1 MSTRGAGTDE
11 IGESHRPNHTE
22 WYCRLSSD
30 RRDEGP
36 VSQEINRRKLFRG
49 AVALG
54 GLAAVGG
61 LAPRAVAGPDYPPA
75 LPFPLPSVFHSP
87 PLTKFVD
94 EMVRPDVR
102 SGIGDLAVTA
112 RSGRARMHRDLPSV
126 PSFGYSDM
134 AYLGATIEGRVDE
147 PTTIRYRNELLRH
160 PFAKDIDT
168 TLHGVSEDYR
178 DRPPNSLHLH
188 GAVTAPDSDGNPERL
203 LMPRAGTAV
212 HHYPNRQEAG
222 HLWYHD
228 HSMGITRTNVYAGLA
243 GNFLL
248 RDDFDTGDASNRLG
262 LPSGDHEF
270 PLILQEKIFTADG
283 HMSIRSTPV
292 VPQGRWEG
300 GAVGDVGMIN
310 GTAWPKI
317 TVDRGLYRFRML
329 NAGSYSVW
337 TLHFSN
343 NMPFWILGSE
353 GGLLDAPARVRS
365 FRMAPGE
372 RYDVLVD
379 FSGLRPGESVDLCN
393 REQPPFQAAM
403 LGEVI
408 MPVFGR
414 FVASARQGFRG
425 PVPRRLRGGPGQP
438 AALPPVARTTRV
450 RNVTVSQPYALRL
463 PPAIM
468 SLNNLRYADPDMEKP
483 RQGTTEIWNIINV
496 TPDPHPIHIHLVNFR
511 VLGRRPLRTVEYQ
524 AAHPQPAIGVRWA
537 PAPDRFYGG
546 PSYGPAAWEA
556 GWKDTV
562 RTDGGTVTQVVVRF
576 PTAEELGFDPDATFP
591 ADPLAGTLD
600 TTGSARSSKP
610 AAPQTPMSPSPPAPD
625 APMTMPTPPPAE
637 TGHSGHD
644 DMGGMHMASGPHV
657 HPTTLQGYVWHC
669 HILDHEDHDMMLRY
683 RVIA

>member
-1 MSTRGAGTDE
+1 M
-11 IGESHRPNHTE
+11 
-22 WYCRLSSD
+22 
-30 RRDEGP
+30 
-36 VSQEINRRKLFRG
+36 SQEISRRKLFRTT
-49 AVALG
+49 AAIG

-61 LAPRAVAGPDYPPA
+61 LAPRAAARPDYPPA
-75 LPFPLPSVFHSP
+75 YPFPLPTIFHSP
-87 PLTKFVD
+87 PLAKFVD
-94 EMVRPDVR
+94 EMVPPPVR
-102 SGIGDLAVTA
+102 SGVGDLSVTA

-134 AYLGATIEGRVDE
+134 PYLGATIDGRIGE
-147 PTTIRYRNELLRH
+147 PTTFRYRNELLRH
-160 PFAKDIDT
+160 PFAADIDT
-168 TLHGVSEDYR
+168 TLHGVSESYR

-203 LMPRAGTAV
+203 LMPRVGTAV

-228 HSMGITRTNVYAGLA
+228 HAMGITRTNVYAGLA

-248 RDDFDTGDASNRLG
+248 RDDHDTGDASNRLG
-262 LPSGDHEF
+262 LPSGEYEY

-283 HMSIRSTPV
+283 HMSLRSTPV

-310 GTAWPKI
+310 GTVWPKI
-317 TVDRGLYRFRML
+317 TVDRGLYRFRIL

-337 TLHFSN
+337 TLHLSDATPMWVIGN
-343 NMPFWILGSE
+343 E
-353 GGLLDAPARVRS
+353 GGVLDAPVRVRS
-365 FRMAPGE
+365 FRIAPGE

-379 FSGLRPGESVDLCN
+379 FSGLRPGDTVDLCN
-393 REQPPFQAAM
+393 REDPPFQAAM
-403 LGEVI
+403 LGEVR

-414 FVASARQGFRG
+414 FVASSRTGFRG
-425 PVPRRLRGGPGQP
+425 RVPSRLRGRPGLP
-438 AALPPVARTTRV
+438 DVLPPIATATSV

-468 SLNNLRYADPDMEKP
+468 SLNNLRYSDPQLEMP

-496 TPDPHPIHIHLVNFR
+496 TPDPHPIHIHLVTFR
-511 VLGRRPLRTVEYQ
+511 ILGRRPLRTVEYQ
-524 AAHPQPAIGVRWA
+524 AAHPQPAIGTRWA
-537 PAPDRFYGG
+537 PAPDRFYAG
-546 PSYGPAAWEA
+546 PSLGPAPWEA

-576 PTAEELGFDPDATFP
+576 PAADELGFDPDATFA

-600 TTGSARSSKP
+600 TTGGRSP
-610 AAPQTPMSPSPPAPD
+610 AAPVSAPPAPM
-625 APMTMPTPPPAE
+625 APGTTPAEMPSAPAPSVTPPSD
-637 TGHSGHD
+637 HSMHD
-644 DMGGMHMASGPHV
+644 GMHPASGPHM
-657 HPTTLQGYVWHC
+657 HPSTLQGYVWHC

-683 RVIA
+683 RVRA

>member
-1 MSTRGAGTDE
+1 MS
-11 IGESHRPNHTE
+11 H
-22 WYCRLSSD
+22 
-30 RRDEGP
+30 
-36 VSQEINRRKLFRG
+36 EINRRKLLRTT
-49 AVALG
+49 AAIG

-61 LAPRAVAGPDYPPA
+61 LAPRAAARPDYPPA
-75 LPFPLPSVFHSP
+75 YPFPVPTIFHSP
-87 PLTKFVD
+87 PLAKFVD
-94 EMVRPDVR
+94 EMIRPPVR
-102 SGIGDLAVTA
+102 SGVGELSITA

-134 AYLGATIEGRVDE
+134 PYLGATIDGRVGE
-147 PTTIRYRNELLRH
+147 PTTFRYRNELLRH
-160 PFAKDIDT
+160 PFAADIDT
-168 TLHGVSEDYR
+168 TLHGVSESYR

-203 LMPRAGTAV
+203 LLPRVGTAV

-228 HSMGITRTNVYAGLA
+228 HAMGITRSNVYAGLA

-248 RDDFDTGDASNRLG
+248 RDDHDTGDASNRVG
-262 LPSGDHEF
+262 LPYGDHEI
-270 PLILQEKIFTADG
+270 PLILQEKIFTAAG

-310 GTAWPKI
+310 GTVWPKI
-317 TVDRGLYRFRML
+317 TVDRGLYRFRIL

-337 TLHFSN
+337 TLHLSDATPMWVIGN
-343 NMPFWILGSE
+343 E
-353 GGLLDAPARVRS
+353 GGLLDAPVEVRS
-365 FRMAPGE
+365 FRIAPGE

-379 FSGLRPGESVDLCN
+379 FSRLRPGDTVDLCN
-393 REQPPFQAAM
+393 SEDPPLQAAM
-403 LGEVI
+403 LGEVR

-414 FVASARQGFRG
+414 FVASARSGFRG
-425 PVPRRLRGGPGQP
+425 PVPSRLRGRPGLP
-438 AALPPVARTTRV
+438 DALPPIARAGSV

-468 SLNNLRYADPDMEKP
+468 SLNNLRYSDPQLEMP
-483 RQGTTEIWNIINV
+483 RQGTTEIWNIINI
-496 TPDPHPIHIHLVNFR
+496 TPDPHPIHIHLVTFR
-511 VLGRRPLRTVEYQ
+511 ILGRRPLRTVEYQ

-546 PSYGPAAWEA
+546 RSRGPAPWEA

-600 TTGSARSSKP
+600 TTGSRAPSAPPATTETPSAPSAPTRDDP
-610 AAPQTPMSPSPPAPD
+610 AATHPAPD
-625 APMTMPTPPPAE
+625 
-637 TGHSGHD
+637 HSMHD
-644 DMGGMHMASGPHV
+644 GMHHAAGPHM

-683 RVIA
+683 RVRA